1 MPYKNPEDKR
11 RWEQKHREQ
20 RNARRRTQRVAPGSG
35 QTTARKA
42 ATVIA
47 AALRS
52 HRRPATDPGSDQKPT
67 GVWKGILGLVVGV
80 GVVMLAALIGA
91 SGFDA
96 GARGSGK

>member
-11 RWEQKHREQ
+11 QWERKHRQQ

-35 QTTARKA
+35 QATARKA

-47 AALRS
+47 AALRR
-52 HRRPATDPGSDQKPT
+52 HRRSATDPVSNRPR

-80 GVVMLAALIGA
+80 GVVMLAAFIGA
-91 SGFDA
+91 SGFNADA
-96 GARGSGK
+96 QGSGK